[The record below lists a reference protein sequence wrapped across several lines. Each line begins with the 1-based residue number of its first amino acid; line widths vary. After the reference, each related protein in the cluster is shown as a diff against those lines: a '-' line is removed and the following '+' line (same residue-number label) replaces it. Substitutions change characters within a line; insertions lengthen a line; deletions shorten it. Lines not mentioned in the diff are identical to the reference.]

1 MRSVTEEIKEKLN
14 VVDVLK
20 QYIEVMPAGKNFK
33 AKCPFHGDNSPSLMV
48 SPERQSWHCF
58 GCNVGGDI
66 FTFVTKYEN
75 IEFFEALR
83 ILAEKAGVE
92 LKRISPAEHRQ
103 FGVLYDINEEAKN
116 FFKEQLA
123 FRAGTKE
130 YLKER
135 GLREET
141 IEEFELGAAP
151 QGWDELLVRLVNKG
165 FEPADIT
172 RAGLVLK
179 SEQRGNYFD
188 RFRNRVMF
196 PIMNH
201 AGKTVGFT
209 GRVMPEF
216 EEKEAMGKYVNSPET
231 PIFSKSRI
239 LYGFNKTKGQIR
251 EMKKAFVVEGQ
262 MDMLMAWQDGM
273 KNAVASSG
281 TAFTAEHAQAI
292 ARLADEII
300 LNFDNDEA
308 GKLADE
314 RAIDLALKADLGV
327 KVLSFDSFKDVAEL
341 VKASP
346 GKLCGLAEAA
356 MPAMEFYFERYL
368 KDKSGG
374 SALEVKKGTRKAL
387 SRIKIIPSAV
397 ERDFWLKNLSR
408 KTGIN
413 EEALKEEMA
422 GIEEKPEAE
431 AVAERKEIQV
441 SVPDIFTRVELLS
454 QRLISAALF
463 QGDLEAAA
471 ASVEL
476 MPESFRKVL
485 EAVKISKKEGEDQE
499 TKRLVDLI
507 HLRSGLLESEN
518 LDELKKQLKMEFLK
532 RKKNDFLE
540 RIRKI
545 EGENGEGENLNEAIG
560 EFQKVSM
567 ELNEMMK

>member
-92 LKRISPAEHRQ
+92 LKRVSPAEHRQ

-123 FRAGTKE
+123 FRKGVKE

-135 GLREET
+135 GLQEET

-188 RFRNRVMF
+188 RFRNRIMF

-216 EEKEAMGKYVNSPET
+216 EEKEVMGKYVNSPET

-251 EMKKAFVVEGQ
+251 ELKKAFVVEGQ

-281 TAFTAEHAQAI
+281 TAFTAEHVGSL
-292 ARLADEII
+292 ARLADELI

-308 GKLADE
+308 GKLANE

-327 KVLSFDSFKDVAEL
+327 KVLSFDSFKDVAEFVL
-341 VKASP
+341 ANP
-346 GKLCGLAEAA
+346 GKLNESLETAI
-356 MPAMEFYFERYL
+356 PAMEFYFERYL
-368 KDKSGG
+368 KDKNG
-374 SALEVKKGTRKAL
+374 SAIEIKKGTRKAL

-413 EEALKEEMA
+413 EEVLKEEMT
-422 GIEEKPEAE
+422 GIEENPEAE
-431 AVAERKEIQV
+431 AAEEKREIQ
-441 SVPDIFTRVELLS
+441 VPDIFTRAELLS

-463 QGDLEAAA
+463 RGNLEEAE
-471 ASVEL
+471 ASIDM
-476 MPESFRKVL
+476 MPESFKKVL

-499 TKRLVDLI
+499 TKRLIDLI

-518 LDELKKQLKMEFLK
+518 IDELKKQLKMEFLK
-532 RKKNDFLE
+532 RRKNDFLD

-545 EGENGEGENLNEAIG
+545 EGENRGEEELNEAIG
-560 EFQKVSM
+560 EFQKISV

>member
-92 LKRISPAEHRQ
+92 LKRVSPAEHRQ

-123 FRAGTKE
+123 FRKGVKE

-135 GLREET
+135 GLQEET

-188 RFRNRVMF
+188 RFRNRIMF

-216 EEKEAMGKYVNSPET
+216 EEKEVMGKYVNSPET

-251 EMKKAFVVEGQ
+251 ELKKAFVVEGQ

-281 TAFTAEHAQAI
+281 TAFTAEHVGSL
-292 ARLADEII
+292 ARLADELI

-308 GKLADE
+308 GKLANE

-327 KVLSFDSFKDVAEL
+327 KVLSFDSFKDVAEFVL
-341 VKASP
+341 ANP
-346 GKLCGLAEAA
+346 GKLNESLETAI
-356 MPAMEFYFERYL
+356 PAMEFYFERYL
-368 KDKSGG
+368 KDKNG
-374 SALEVKKGTRKAL
+374 SAIEIKKGTRKAL

-413 EEALKEEMA
+413 EEVLKEEMT
-422 GIEEKPEAE
+422 GIEENPEAE
-431 AVAERKEIQV
+431 AAEEKREIQ
-441 SVPDIFTRVELLS
+441 VPDIFTRAELLS

-463 QGDLEAAA
+463 RGNLEEAE
-471 ASVEL
+471 ASIDM
-476 MPESFRKVL
+476 MPESFKKVL

-499 TKRLVDLI
+499 TKRLIDLI

-518 LDELKKQLKMEFLK
+518 MDELKKQLKMEFLK
-532 RKKNDFLE
+532 RRKNDFLD

-545 EGENGEGENLNEAIG
+545 EGENRGEEELNEAIG
-560 EFQKVSM
+560 EFQKISV